1 MQLSTK
7 EKVWNL
13 DTQYRKKS
21 QLLEI
26 WHRLCKNKVALIGL
40 TIMISLIFMMVF
52 ADLIISYDR
61 AINHNMLNRLKSPNR
76 DNWLGTD
83 SFGRSVFARI
93 VHGSRISLSI
103 GFICVFF
110 SLLMGGAIGSIAG
123 FYGGRIDI
131 ILMRFMDMFMAI
143 PSMLLAISIVSAL
156 GPGIRNLIIA
166 ISIAEAP
173 GFAVI
178 VRSSVLTIK
187 NSDYIESA
195 RAIGVSPTGIILK
208 HIIPNT
214 IGPIIVHSTLC
225 MGGVIL
231 TAASLSFVG
240 LGVMPPT
247 PEWGAMLTE
256 GKEYM
261 RDIPFL
267 VIFPGVAIVLTVLSL
282 NFLGDG
288 LRDALDPRLRH

>member
-1 MQLSTK
+1 MQLSS
-7 EKVWNL
+7 
-13 DTQYRKKS
+13 DFRYRKKS
-21 QLLEI
+21 QYHEI
-26 WHRLCKNKVALIGL
+26 WRKLWKNKVAVIGL
-40 TIMISLIFMMVF
+40 VILVFMLLIMIF
-52 ADLIISYDR
+52 ADIIASYDR
-61 AINHNMLNRLKSPNR
+61 VTSQNMSIRLQAPSK
-76 DNWLGTD
+76 DHWLGTD
-83 SFGRSVFARI
+83 SFGRDIFARI

-110 SLLMGGAIGSIAG
+110 SLIMGGAIGAIAG

-156 GPGIRNLIIA
+156 GPGMKNLVLA

-187 NSDYIESA
+187 NSEYIESA
-195 RAIGVSPTGIILK
+195 RAIGVNPTGIILK
-208 HIIPNT
+208 HILPNT
-214 IGPIIVHSTLC
+214 MGPIIVRSTLC

-256 GKEYM
+256 GKEFM
-261 RDIPFL
+261 RDSPFL
-267 VIFPGVAIVLTVLSL
+267 VTFPGIAIVLAVLAL

>member
-1 MQLSTK
+1 MQRSTK
-7 EKVWNL
+7 EEAINL
-13 DTQYRKKS
+13 DLSYRKKS
-21 QLLEI
+21 QFREI
-26 WHRLCKNKVALIGL
+26 WRRLWKNKVAIIGL
-40 TIMISLIFMMVF
+40 VILVSLISLMVF
-52 ADLIISYDR
+52 ADMIASYDR
-61 AINHNMLNRLKSPNR
+61 AINHNMLTRLKGPSR
-76 DNWLGTD
+76 EHWLGTD

-93 VHGSRISLSI
+93 IHGSRISLSI

-110 SLLMGGAIGSIAG
+110 SLILGGSIGSIAG
-123 FYGGRIDI
+123 FYGNKVDI

-156 GPGIRNLIIA
+156 GPGIRNLVLA

-187 NSDYIESA
+187 NSEYIESA
-195 RAIGVSPTGIILK
+195 RAIGVNPIGIILK
-208 HIIPNT
+208 HILPNT

-261 RDIPFL
+261 RDLPFL
-267 VIFPGVAIVLTVLSL
+267 VIFPGLAIVFAVLAL

-288 LRDALDPRLRH
+288 LRDALDPRLKH